1 MTRKSPASYSG
12 TFSQDRKRTIELPR
26 SSQSLDK
33 NPPPSASAGRTT
45 GQRKAPPVRAGPGRH
60 GWTLGPAL
68 RVVFCLRPH
77 AQFDGLVRPGDR
89 NWRPGRQIDER
100 AEAIKSGVQIFS
112 LNLGQRLPQ
121 MGIQELRG

>member
-1 MTRKSPASYSG
+1 MLR
-12 TFSQDRKRTIELPR
+12 
-26 SSQSLDK
+26 
-33 NPPPSASAGRTT
+33 
-45 GQRKAPPVRAGPGRH
+45 
-60 GWTLGPAL
+60 PAL

-77 AQFDGLVRPGDR
+77 AQFDGLVRPSE

-100 AEAIKSGVQIFS
+100 AEAIRNGVQIFS